1 MHLYIPF
8 LLTVMSVFGAS
19 SRFPA
24 APPVDAWALLPR
36 EDPPLPAWARVL
48 VQTHPR
54 TTGAMLELDRLHRA
68 DNPLGPVVAA
78 KLRWVAADAL
88 GSDYGR
94 ATARADL
101 KRAGAGPDE
110 VRRLIDG
117 RPAED
122 ERLLIA
128 FARQLTSAAYL
139 VTDDQVAALIKQLG
153 PEKVVAAVHTVAF
166 ANFQN
171 RVTLALGIKVEPGG
185 PCPPLSVRLDQ
196 DRRAT
201 LTAPPRPAW
210 ERVTA
215 ARPKKE
221 YDAPPDWKEVPYEE
235 LERRMAAQKERA
247 LRIPLPDRSRDDK
260 LPPDLRQQASAI
272 VWTNVSGGYQPEMTA
287 GWFGMLAEYRAD
299 GRLDRVFGS
308 TLFWVVTRANDCFY

>member
-1 MHLYIPF
+1 MHLF
-8 LLTVMSVFGAS
+8 LPLLLAMMSVFGAS

-24 APPVDAWALLPR
+24 APPADAWALLPR

-48 VQTHPR
+48 VRTHPR

-68 DNPLGPVVAA
+68 DNPLGPLLAA
-78 KLRWVAADAL
+78 RLRWVAADAL
-88 GSDYGR
+88 GSEYGR
-94 ATARADL
+94 ATALADL
-101 KRAGAGPDE
+101 KRAGATADE
-110 VRRLIDG
+110 VRRLTED

-122 ERLLIA
+122 ERRLIA
-128 FARQLTSAAYL
+128 FARQLTTAAYL
-139 VTDDQVAALIKQLG
+139 VTDDQVAALLKQLG
-153 PEKVVAAVHTVAF
+153 PAKVVAAVHTAAF

-185 PCPPLSVRLDQ
+185 PCPPLSVRLDRA
-196 DRRAT
+196 RRAT
-201 LTAPPRPAW
+201 TAAPPRPPW
-210 ERVTA
+210 DLVTA

-221 YDAPPDWKEVPYEE
+221 YDAPPEWKEVSYEE
-235 LERRMAAQKERA
+235 LERRLAAQKERA
-247 LRIPLPDRSRDDK
+247 LRIPLPDRGPDDK
-260 LPPDLRQQASAI
+260 LPADLRRQASAI